1 MIEDDVIRG
10 VRAAR
15 EAFGQL
21 HHFNIRAMVADLQA
35 QDSAGDWPVVSLL
48 ARRPQSSLTPN
59 KSPQP
64 NRATSVS
71 PASKPIETASAAE
84 H

>member
-15 EAFGQL
+15 EAFGQR
-21 HHFNIRAMVADLQA
+21 HGFNIRAMVADLQA

-48 ARRPQSSLTPN
+48 VRRPLSSRN
-59 KSPQP
+59 KSLQP
-64 NRATSVS
+64 TGAAISVS
-71 PASKPIETASAAE
+71 QDSKSLEAAPAAE
-84 H
+84 L